1 MANPVHA
8 PRYTAG
14 RKKRQGS
21 DGPVEQEEGIA
32 MKYREDGFRSFNNVF
47 VTVPVT
53 DKLRKLIQ
61 TFPGGAEAD
70 YILAYG
76 YIDHEAGMTLE
87 VLAAAQKAGKGFR
100 FWDSNDEGT
109 VKIRIGSITDLECY
123 YLDDDD
129 GKLYGWYKEKVDNL
143 SVYDVDDD
151 VKVSR
156 GMEFLDAF
164 REPDF
169 PDDVLVH
176 LFKEGYHAEGCWVR
190 VEALDEENHQF
201 LGTLLNEPEQELG
214 CHEGDRIAFFFYE
227 AEKDR
232 RLLCADLDQEGAI
245 VPAPRAH
252 MQSLEEAIRAFY
264 DEGSQENLHRVFE
277 TLTCSTVL
285 IPCEA
290 KLSDADMA
298 QFMKLLE
305 TKGEDLTGDTVIS
318 QDNVRLIPK
327 ILQHEGKSFFSTEE
341 AMEDYGKECSI
352 VVKPF
357 MEVLPL
363 VQHHPEKLSGI
374 VVNPFTQPFV
384 VPMELLEREKEE

>member
-1 MANPVHA
+1 M
-8 PRYTAG
+8 
-14 RKKRQGS
+14 
-21 DGPVEQEEGIA
+21 
-32 MKYREDGFRSFNNVF
+32 
-47 VTVPVT
+47 
-53 DKLRKLIQ
+53 
-61 TFPGGAEAD
+61 
-70 YILAYG
+70 
-76 YIDHEAGMTLE
+76 
-87 VLAAAQKAGKGFR
+87 
-100 FWDSNDEGT
+100 
-109 VKIRIGSITDLECY
+109 
-123 YLDDDD
+123 
-129 GKLYGWYKEKVDNL
+129 
-143 SVYDVDDD
+143 
-151 VKVSR
+151 
-156 GMEFLDAF
+156 
-164 REPDF
+164 
-169 PDDVLVH
+169 
-176 LFKEGYHAEGCWVR
+176 
-190 VEALDEENHQF
+190 
-201 LGTLLNEPEQELG
+201 
-214 CHEGDRIAFFFYE
+214 
-227 AEKDR
+227 
-232 RLLCADLDQEGAI
+232 DQEGAI

-327 ILQHEGKSFFSTEE
+327 ILQHEGKSFFPIFSTEE

-352 VVKPF
+352 VGKPF